1 MCDLGP
7 KRRAD
12 ELEFFKVTGARD
24 AALHHLTAIL
34 ATDLR
39 SAAA

>member
-12 ELEFFKVTGARD
+12 APEFFKVTGARGAD
-24 AALHHLTAIL
+24 LHHLTAIL